1 MDFQQDYNEYKNQNS
16 TNEALLMDIMRSVRP
31 DLYQLLTELD
41 RTKIQPIILTKVLRQ
56 LETIITGLQY
66 GEVRVQIEKG
76 QVTFIRGESSDRVY
90 LPLVE
95 EQNP

>member
-1 MDFQQDYNEYKNQNS
+1 MDFQQDYDDYKQQTQ
-16 TNEALLMDIMRSVRP
+16 TNEAILMDIMKSVRP
-31 DLYQLLTELD
+31 DVYQLLAELD
-41 RTKIQPIILTKVLRQ
+41 RTQIQPIIITKIVRQ

-95 EQNP
+95 EKNP